1 MIKVRQIKIDVK
13 EDSDKLLKE
22 KLLKKLNIENKHLID
37 YKIVKKSIDARDK
50 SRVYYV
56 YELNVNLD
64 NEDIVLK
71 KNNSDICKTIEEKYE
86 SPISGS
92 EELVERPIIVGS
104 GPSGLF
110 AALLLAENGYKP
122 IVIERG
128 EQIEERVKSV
138 ETFWEKNIL
147 NKNSNVCF
155 GEGGAG
161 TFSDGKLN
169 TLVGDSK
176 CRIRK
181 VFESFVECGAPS
193 DILYI
198 NKPHIGTNI
207 LRSIIVNLRNKI
219 IDLGGEFLFNTT
231 LTDIKYNDNK
241 IESIVVNDNKEIK
254 TSILI
259 LALGHSAKDTIT
271 MLYNH
276 GIKMSSKPFAVGIR
290 IQHSQDMINESQYGE
305 YANYL
310 PAASYKLTYTTSK
323 NRGVYSFCMC
333 PGGYVVNS
341 TCEEEHLI
349 INGMSNHERNSG
361 NSNSAI
367 VVTVDEKDFGNN
379 PLDAL
384 EYQRQLESVAYEE
397 CAGKIP
403 TQLLKDYFD
412 NKASEKLG
420 SIKPMFK
427 GEYSLT
433 NINNLLPDYINE
445 ALKEAIKDFD
455 KKIKGFACHDAI
467 ISCVES
473 RTSSAIRIERD
484 ENFETNIK
492 GIYPI
497 GEGAGYSGGITTSAV
512 DGIKIAERIIER
524 YTNKSIKD

>member
-1 MIKVRQIKIDVK
+1 
-13 EDSDKLLKE
+13 
-22 KLLKKLNIENKHLID
+22 
-37 YKIVKKSIDARDK
+37 
-50 SRVYYV
+50 
-56 YELNVNLD
+56 
-64 NEDIVLK
+64 
-71 KNNSDICKTIEEKYE
+71 
-86 SPISGS
+86 
-92 EELVERPIIVGS
+92 
-104 GPSGLF
+104 
-110 AALLLAENGYKP
+110 
-122 IVIERG
+122 
-128 EQIEERVKSV
+128 
-138 ETFWEKNIL
+138 
-147 NKNSNVCF
+147 
-155 GEGGAG
+155 
-161 TFSDGKLN
+161 
-169 TLVGDSK
+169 
-176 CRIRK
+176 
-181 VFESFVECGAPS
+181 
-193 DILYI
+193 
-198 NKPHIGTNI
+198 
-207 LRSIIVNLRNKI
+207 
-219 IDLGGEFLFNTT
+219 
-231 LTDIKYNDNK
+231 
-241 IESIVVNDNKEIK
+241 
-254 TSILI
+254 
-259 LALGHSAKDTIT
+259 
-271 MLYNH
+271 
-276 GIKMSSKPFAVGIR
+276 MSSKPFAVGIR
-290 IQHSQDMINESQYGE
+290 IQHSQNMINESQYGE

-384 EYQRQLESVAYEE
+384 EYQRKLESLSYKA

-512 DGIKIAERIIER
+512 DGIKIAEKIIAK
-524 YTNKSIKD
+524 YTNKNIKD